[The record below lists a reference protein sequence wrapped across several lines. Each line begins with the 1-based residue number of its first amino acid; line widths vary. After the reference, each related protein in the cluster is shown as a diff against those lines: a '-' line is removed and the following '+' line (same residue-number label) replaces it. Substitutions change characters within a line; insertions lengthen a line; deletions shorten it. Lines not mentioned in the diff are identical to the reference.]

1 MLTCTY
7 NDFKIADVAPFI
19 LASPFSGELMDIL
32 NVGAGRTDEEYK
44 EAQQRQRDELR
55 EDSQTDANYFFYAA
69 GLAATC
75 SGILGFRFNFLI
87 NVGIFD
93 LLTFY
98 GRRLGENFPAVA
110 EATVVLWIV
119 ILCALGFAA
128 RKGYRWAFLFG
139 IALYGL
145 DMLALMVTF
154 SIWAF
159 GVHGFFVFRW
169 FQGQKALRDLKRV
182 AG

>member
-1 MLTCTY
+1 
-7 NDFKIADVAPFI
+7 
-19 LASPFSGELMDIL
+19 MDIL
-32 NVGAGRTDEEYK
+32 NVGAGRTDQEYK

-75 SGILGFRFNFLI
+75 SGILPVHFNFLI
-87 NVGIFD
+87 NVGLFD
-93 LLTFY
+93 LLNLY
-98 GRRLGENFPAVA
+98 GRRLGENYPAVA
-110 EATVVLWIV
+110 EGIVLLWIA
-119 ILCALGFAA
+119 ILCVLGFAA
-128 RKGYRWAFLFG
+128 RKGHRWAFFLG
-139 IALYGL
+139 IALYSL
-145 DMLALMVTF
+145 DMVALLLTF

-169 FQGQKALRDLKRV
+169 FQGQKALQDLKQV

>member
-1 MLTCTY
+1 
-7 NDFKIADVAPFI
+7 
-19 LASPFSGELMDIL
+19 MDIL

-75 SGILGFRFNFLI
+75 SGILWVRFNFLI

-93 LLTFY
+93 LLRLY
-98 GRRLGENFPAVA
+98 GRRLGESYPTVA
-110 EATVVLWIV
+110 EGTVVMWIV
-119 ILCALGFAA
+119 ILCALGFVA
-128 RKGYRWAFLFG
+128 RKGHRWAFLLG
-139 IALYGL
+139 IALYSL
-145 DMLALMVTF
+145 DMVALLLTF

-169 FQGQKALRDLKRV
+169 FQGQKALRDLKQLT
-182 AG
+182 A